1 MLAVLDTRETA
12 RNKTSPCPNSVHIL
26 VWKTAKQISTY
37 SGKCYKENKW
47 SDVQGL
53 PEDGS

>member
-1 MLAVLDTRETA
+1 MLAVLDTRKTA
-12 RNKTSPCPNSVHIL
+12 RNKTSPFPNSVHIL